1 MTIFKSL
8 RHLVHGFENLSILCL
23 RLNNLHVITKAV
35 EHPMHYPLI
44 YAACIN
50 IVPIFPYIFNPI
62 TSIVAFAYPSII
74 CSACFISSVSIC
86 MSFFFFS
93 SYIYSCSA
101 PSFSYFYIFSLFG
114 CAISLHLYL
123 HSSGVLDS
131 TRLLI
136 VSHSPRL
143 ILNACSSLP
152 SSTAVHF
159 DDDTFYYCSYSLS

>member
-8 RHLVHGFENLSILCL
+8 LHLVHAFENLRILCL
-23 RLNNLHVITKAV
+23 RLNNLHVTTKLV

-62 TSIVAFAYPSII
+62 TSIFAFAYPSII
-74 CSACFISSVSIC
+74 CIAYFISSVSIC
-86 MSFFFFS
+86 ISFFFFS
-93 SYIYSCSA
+93 SYTSSSS
-101 PSFSYFYIFSLFG
+101 PSFSYFYTFSLFG
-114 CAISLHLYL
+114 YAISLHLYL

-143 ILNACSSLP
+143 ILKACSSLP
-152 SSTAVHF
+152 SSTADHLN
-159 DDDTFYYCSYSLS
+159 DEKLCCSLSPS